1 MSAIGRGFLYVNDY
15 MKLPP
20 GARNDVVRSPME
32 GALVGPTIKQV
43 AALAGVSTATVSRA
57 LAGAANVSPKLA
69 ARIESAVAEL
79 GYSSNVIASSLRRNR
94 TDTIGMVVPDISNPF
109 FTALI
114 QHVDHALAQ
123 RGWQML
129 LCDSQSDVDVE
140 AKRLNSLITR
150 RVDGVIISPTNEIES
165 AAAVRSASARTPVV
179 QVDRLARDT
188 DTDWV
193 GIDDEFA
200 QSLIVTHLRELG
212 VRSAAFVSS
221 ELTNSSTE
229 LRRAGFLKHAAMR
242 QITVL
247 PEWIELGDY
256 TVQWGQE
263 AARRILGGPPR
274 PDAIVCADDLI
285 ALGVLQACRELDVE
299 VPTDLVVIGFDDIP
313 FAALST
319 PPLTTIVQPLSAI
332 ATEGVRL
339 LAQAIE
345 GTSAHQPMRTSL
357 GSTLVVRESSVAT
370 RVESGVR

>member
-1 MSAIGRGFLYVNDY
+1 MR
-15 MKLPP
+15 
-20 GARNDVVRSPME
+20 
-32 GALVGPTIKQV
+32 PTIKQV
-43 AALAGVSTATVSRA
+43 AELAGVSTATVSRA
-57 LAGAANVSPKLA
+57 LAGATNVSPTLTS
-69 ARIESAVAEL
+69 RIESAVAEL
-79 GYSSNVIASSLRRNR
+79 GYSGNVIASSLRRNR

-129 LCDSQSDVDVE
+129 LCDAQSDVGIE
-140 AKRLNSLITR
+140 ARRLDSLVTR
-150 RVDGVIISPTNEIES
+150 RVDGVIISPTHETGS

-179 QVDRLARDT
+179 QVDRRARDT

-193 GIDDEFA
+193 GIDDDFA

-229 LRRAGFLKHAAMR
+229 LRRAGFLKHADM
-242 QITVL
+242 QGITVI

-263 AARRILGGPPR
+263 AGRRILGGPSR
-274 PDAIVCADDLI
+274 PEAVVCADDLI
-285 ALGVLQACRELDVE
+285 ALGVLQACRELSVDV
-299 VPTDLVVIGFDDIP
+299 PADLVVIGFDDIP

-319 PPLTTIVQPLSAI
+319 PPLTTIAQPLAAI
-332 ATEGVRL
+332 AAEGVRL

-345 GTSAHQPMRTSL
+345 GAPGRQLTRTSL
-357 GSTLVVRESSVAT
+357 GSKLVVRESSVST
-370 RVESGVR
+370 RVGSGAR